1 VHRATF
7 SEGEGRLQSSLS
19 NGRRQIWHIGLLYP
33 SEPHDNPKNDDAG
46 LSITSI
52 STKLTLQYIEQN
64 GNTMRRALVGY
75 STPIGYDY
83 QSPAVKDDQG
93 RPKQANPVVV
103 GSMGL
108 MLLYDE
114 IWFAEEWLC
123 PLSMRQLP
131 YCRFLN
137 REKPELTK
145 LAQKVPNIERNPD
158 FQFPNLDDVAQEG
171 YGGFIEGY
179 YGTSIGVDNHSFT
192 GNPTP
197 ENLLRDLELVDQ
209 CIDLKFDLAMNN
221 LTHKFLFPEGLEY
234 LQARTHLDMLELAE
248 NALNVVSMYDITG
261 ISGPY
266 HPVIE
271 LMRQSN
277 FLSNFRN
284 WANKQTS
291 NLHNQPADEILE
303 ELDARV
309 SEFASGAL
317 SAAVGADGIK
327 ETILDMAQN
336 VALDL
341 VPGATTVHTILGLV
355 GAAKEQSDRRLSAF
369 IADGRSSIHIEQ
381 RKAERKKRQVRT

>member
-1 VHRATF
+1 
-7 SEGEGRLQSSLS
+7 
-19 NGRRQIWHIGLLYP
+19 
-33 SEPHDNPKNDDAG
+33 
-46 LSITSI
+46 
-52 STKLTLQYIEQN
+52 
-64 GNTMRRALVGY
+64 MRRALVGY

-93 RPKQANPVVV
+93 RPKQANPVIV

-131 YCRFLN
+131 YCRFLD

-145 LAQKVPNIERNPD
+145 LVEKMPRIERNSD
-158 FQFPNLDDVAQEG
+158 FEFPNLNDVAQEG
-171 YGGFIEGY
+171 YGGFMEGY
-179 YGTSIGVDNHSFT
+179 YGASSGVDNHSFT

-197 ENLLRDLELVDQ
+197 ENVLRDLELVDN
-209 CIDLKFDLAMNN
+209 CEELKFDLAMNN
-221 LTHKFLFPEGLEY
+221 LTHQFFFPEGLKY
-234 LQARTHLDMLELAE
+234 LQARTQLDLLELAE

-271 LMRQSN
+271 PMRESN
-277 FLSNFRN
+277 FLSNFRD
-284 WANKQTS
+284 WASRQTS
-291 NLHNQPADEILE
+291 NLHNQTADEILE
-303 ELDARV
+303 ELDSRV

-327 ETILDMAQN
+327 AIIVDMAQN

-341 VPGATTVHTILGLV
+341 VPGAATVHTVLGLV
-355 GAAKEQSDRRLSAF
+355 GAANERSNRRLSAF
-369 IADGRSSIHIEQ
+369 IADGRSSVHIEQ
-381 RKAERKKRQVRT
+381 RKAERKKRQARP